1 MDRAEAAREI
11 IEDTNVS
18 SPDRNIIAART
29 SILGDC
35 CTFATKTRS
44 HEDVLWIGPTTAIV
58 LYAWNGSGSFMNQ
71 PFAPTTIA
79 STVWTKR
86 GDKWVAVYHE
96 ESDAPKQ

>member
-1 MDRAEAAREI
+1 
-11 IEDTNVS
+11 
-18 SPDRNIIAART
+18 
-29 SILGDC
+29 
-35 CTFATKTRS
+35 
-44 HEDVLWIGPTTAIV
+44 VLWIGPTTAIV